1 MARILIVEDEVAQ
14 RSYVATLLRHHN
26 YEAVQAEDARSILDL
41 VAEIKPDLILLDV
54 VLPSLSGLAA
64 AALIRSDAAVSHIP
78 IIIMSGH
85 HIGREELD
93 RAGVTDF
100 VQKPFRGDVL
110 IASVKRALHEDF
122 TPRERDI

>member
-1 MARILIVEDEVAQ
+1 
-14 RSYVATLLRHHN
+14 
-26 YEAVQAEDARSILDL
+26 
-41 VAEIKPDLILLDV
+41 
-54 VLPSLSGLAA
+54 
-64 AALIRSDAAVSHIP
+64 
-78 IIIMSGH
+78 MSGH

>member
-26 YEAVQAEDARSILDL
+26 YEPVQAEDARSILDL
-41 VAEIKPDLILLDV
+41 VSEIRPDLILLDV

-64 AALIRSDAAVSHIP
+64 AALIKSDPSMSNVP

-85 HIGREELD
+85 HIGRDELD

-110 IASVKRALHEDF
+110 VAAVKRALGEEF
-122 TPRERDI
+122 IPRERDY

>member
-26 YEAVQAEDARSILDL
+26 YEPVQAEDARSILDL
-41 VAEIKPDLILLDV
+41 VSEIRPDVILLDV

-64 AALIRSDAAVSHIP
+64 AALIKSDPSVSRVP

-85 HIGREELD
+85 HIGRGELD

-110 IASVKRALHEDF
+110 VAAVKRALGEEY
-122 TPRERDI
+122 TPRERDY